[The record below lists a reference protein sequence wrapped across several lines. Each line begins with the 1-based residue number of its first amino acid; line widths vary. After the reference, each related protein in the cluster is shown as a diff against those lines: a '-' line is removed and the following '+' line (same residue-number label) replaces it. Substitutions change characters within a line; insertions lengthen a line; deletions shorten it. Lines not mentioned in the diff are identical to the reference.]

1 MKRSGIQPRG
11 GQAAE
16 PTRTVRVELS
26 AQVVETLTDVEHGLL
41 GLCIE
46 VGQQVLTQLMEEDRI
61 ALCGPKWQ
69 PDPARSAVR
78 AGTTRSEVTLGG
90 RRITIQRPRVRA
102 RTNTEIALPTFT
114 AASARDPLNRQ
125 TLAAVVTGVATR
137 RYARGLEPLPASLTE
152 RATSKSA
159 VSRRFTVLSR
169 RLLTQWL
176 ARSLEEVELV
186 AVLIDGIVFRS
197 RCLVVALGIT
207 ANGDK
212 RVLGLRQGSTEN
224 ATLVREL
231 LRDMVDRGMRTD
243 RALLFVID
251 GSKALRAGIEQL
263 FGSLALI
270 QRCQVHKRRNVRD
283 HLPEA
288 VRPRIARALH
298 QAYNAPTAA
307 DAHRQLE
314 RLATSLEREHPSAA
328 ASLREGLDETL
339 TVCRL
344 GITGKLYQTLR
355 STNSIESLNATI
367 VAFVRNVRLWRN
379 GDMLLRWAATA
390 LKEAEPGFHRV
401 RGCQDI
407 RDLVAALQQHQQR
420 IQMDTTQQV
429 A

>member
-1 MKRSGIQPRG
+1 MKRSRTQPRG
-11 GQAAE
+11 VQASERA
-16 PTRTVRVELS
+16 RTVSVELS
-26 AQVVETLTDVEHGLL
+26 QEVLGSLADVEQGLL

-46 VGQQVLTQLMEEDRI
+46 VGQQVLTQLMEEDRV

-69 PDPARSAVR
+69 PNLARAAVR

-90 RRITIQRPRVRA
+90 RRIAVQRPRVRSVS
-102 RTNTEIALPTFT
+102 NTELVLPSFT
-114 AASARDPLNRQ
+114 AATARDPLNRQ

-137 RYARGLEPLPASLTE
+137 RYARMLDPLPVPLTQ

-169 RLLTQWL
+169 RLLSQWL
-176 ARSLEEVELV
+176 ARSLQELKLV

-207 ANGDK
+207 ADGHK

-231 LRDMVDRGMRTD
+231 LRELVDRGLDTERP
-243 RALLFVID
+243 LLFVID
-251 GSKALRAGIEQL
+251 GSKALRAAIEQL

-270 QRCQVHKRRNVRD
+270 QRCQVHKRRNLRD

-288 VRPRIARALH
+288 MRPRIAQALH

-307 DAHRQLE
+307 DAQRQLE
-314 RLATSLEREHPSAA
+314 RLASSLEREHPSAA
-328 ASLREGLDETL
+328 ASLREGLAETL
-339 TVCRL
+339 TVRRL

-355 STNSIESLNATI
+355 STNTIESLNAT
-367 VAFVRNVRLWRN
+367 VTTFVRNVRLWRN

-390 LKEAEPGFHRV
+390 LKEAEPGLNRV
-401 RGCQDI
+401 RGYQDL
-407 RDLVAALQQHQQR
+407 RDLVAALKQHEQR
-420 IQMDTTQQV
+420 VQMDTKQQV

>member
-176 ARSLEEVELV
+176 ARSP
-186 AVLIDGIVFRS
+186 G
-197 RCLVVALGIT
+197 G
-207 ANGDK
+207 G
-212 RVLGLRQGSTEN
+212 G
-224 ATLVREL
+224 
-231 LRDMVDRGMRTD
+231 
-243 RALLFVID
+243 
-251 GSKALRAGIEQL
+251 AG
-263 FGSLALI
+263 G
-270 QRCQVHKRRNVRD
+270 
-283 HLPEA
+283 
-288 VRPRIARALH
+288 RP
-298 QAYNAPTAA
+298 
-307 DAHRQLE
+307 D
-314 RLATSLEREHPSAA
+314 
-328 ASLREGLDETL
+328 
-339 TVCRL
+339 
-344 GITGKLYQTLR
+344 
-355 STNSIESLNATI
+355 
-367 VAFVRNVRLWRN
+367 
-379 GDMLLRWAATA
+379 
-390 LKEAEPGFHRV
+390 
-401 RGCQDI
+401 
-407 RDLVAALQQHQQR
+407 
-420 IQMDTTQQV
+420 
-429 A
+429 